1 MTAKEDLRN
10 QRISVII
17 YSAAGAVLGLLS
29 PYIGTPL
36 YAFGLVLAVG
46 LMIIHLTQRIIGKQ
60 KFVWWIGNGL
70 FIYVLLWADVWIFV
84 ANYF

>member
-17 YSAAGAVLGLLS
+17 HSAAGVVLGLLS
-29 PYIGTPL
+29 PYIGMPL
-36 YAFGLVLAVG
+36 YAFGLVLVAG
-46 LMIIHLTQRIIGKQ
+46 LMIMHLAQRIVGKQ
-60 KFVWWIGNGL
+60 KFVWWLGNGL
-70 FIYVLLWADVWIFV
+70 LIYVLVWADMWIFV

>member
-17 YSAAGAVLGLLS
+17 HSAAGAVLGLLS
-29 PYIGTPL
+29 PYIGMPL
-36 YAFGLVLAVG
+36 YAFGLVLVVG
-46 LMIIHLTQRIIGKQ
+46 LMISHITQMIVGKQ
-60 KFVWWIGNGL
+60 KFSWWIGNGL
-70 FIYVLLWADVWIFV
+70 LIYVLLWADVWIFV